1 MFGSQG
7 PKRRGPK
14 ARPAASQFE
23 AESQQ
28 SGVFE
33 NVAKPA
39 GSRKSGGSASARLDT
54 RPRLVDLAIESL
66 AMLHAAFGPEA
77 SVDAARL
84 RERWLAQRAAFESAA
99 KGHGHRE
106 HDIAMSVY
114 ALSVAFD
121 EAVMSKPERI
131 GLWLQTGALQLEF
144 HEQRDLVGGQR
155 FFQRLDELRKQ
166 RETAIDAIEVYDACL
181 SLGYRGRYM
190 VDATGREAL
199 LAALFTDIT
208 AVRGEPASGLAPHV
222 ARTDEQSGETLKKM
236 PAWLPPAVLAGA
248 IVVSWLTLV
257 LITFLH
263 ARGVAGALSRL

>member
-1 MFGSQG
+1 MFGPKG

-23 AESQQ
+23 SEHTPGVLES
-28 SGVFE
+28 VIR
-33 NVAKPA
+33 VPA
-39 GSRKSGGSASARLDT
+39 GRKGARST
-54 RPRLVDLAIESL
+54 PRAEQRTRLVDLAIEPL
-66 AMLHAAFGPEA
+66 ALLHAAFGP
-77 SVDAARL
+77 DAALDVSKL
-84 RERWLAQRAAFESAA
+84 RERWIAHRATFESAA
-99 KGHGHRE
+99 KAQGHRE

-121 EAVMSKPERI
+121 EAVMSQPARI

-181 SLGYRGRYM
+181 SLGYRGRF
-190 VDATGREAL
+190 VADPPGREAL
-199 LAALFTDIT
+199 LVALHNDIT
-208 AVRGEPASGLAPHV
+208 AVRGEPASSIAPHV
-222 ARTDEQSGETLKKM
+222 ARTDEETGETLKAM
-236 PAWLPPAVLAGA
+236 PAWVPPAVLAGA